1 MNKLFKYVSGDKNI
15 WVLAIILGVLSIVS
29 VFSFIPILVKT
40 KGMSYSYLFFKHTI
54 LLAFGFL
61 IMFAVH
67 KIPIKVFSKL
77 SKILFYLSIILLVLT
92 MFMGESVNGADR
104 WLKIPFLPFSFQT
117 SDFAKLALIIYLSRQ
132 LVKRQKEFNDL
143 ATVFKYIILP
153 VGLTMFLILPSNL
166 STALLVGAIALVM
179 MILAK
184 LPFKWIA
191 LSGGGAIALFSLLL
205 LIGKASPEA
214 LPRLA
219 TWESRI
225 TSMWSGDEVV
235 DPNKNMQVNNAL
247 AAIKNGAI
255 TADSPT
261 PGTGPGNGVLK
272 HYIPEAYADFYFAA
286 LIEEGGLP
294 MAIIVIMLYLWL
306 FFRFI
311 KTGLASKDLF
321 STYVVIGIGVMF
333 MSQVLVNMMVST
345 KLIPVTGQNMPLLSM
360 GGTSAWFTCIAF
372 GIVLSV
378 SRQQRKKEDS
388 KDNSVTT
395 KQDSNSIE
403 DLENAIA

>member
-1 MNKLFKYVSGDKNI
+1 MDKLFKYLRGDKNI
-15 WVLAIILGVLSIVS
+15 WVLAIVLGLLSIVS

-54 LLAFGFL
+54 LLALGFI
-61 IMFAVH
+61 IMWVVH
-67 KIPIKVFSKL
+67 KVPIKVFSKL

-132 LVKRQKEFNDL
+132 LVKRKAQFDDL
-143 ATVFKYIILP
+143 TTVFKFIILP

-166 STALLVGAIALVM
+166 STAILVGFIALVL

-184 LPFKWIA
+184 FPWKWIA
-191 LSGGGAIALFSLLL
+191 LSGGGAVGLFAILL
-205 LIGKASPEA
+205 LISSAVPDA
-214 LPRLA
+214 LPRVD
-219 TWESRI
+219 TWRSRMSTI
-225 TSMWSGDEVV
+225 FSDEGEV
-235 DPNKNMQVNNAL
+235 DPQKNMQVNNAL

-261 PGTGPGNGVLK
+261 PGKGPGNGVLK

-294 MAIIVIMLYLWL
+294 MAVVVIMLYLWL

-311 KTGLASKDLF
+311 KTGLGATDLF
-321 STYVVIGIGVMF
+321 STYVVIGIGVM
-333 MSQVLVNMMVST
+333 MISQVLINMMVST
-345 KLIPVTGQNMPLLSM
+345 KMMPVTGQNMPLLSM

-378 SRQQRKKEDS
+378 SRAQSKELTKEDD
-388 KDNSVTT
+388 KNSV
-395 KQDSNSIE
+395 K
-403 DLENAIA
+403 DLQNAVA